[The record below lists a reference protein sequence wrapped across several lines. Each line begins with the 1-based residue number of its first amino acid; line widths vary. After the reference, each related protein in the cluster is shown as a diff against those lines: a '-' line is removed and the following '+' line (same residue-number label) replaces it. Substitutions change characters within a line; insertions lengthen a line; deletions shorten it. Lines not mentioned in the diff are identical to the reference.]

1 MAVRLI
7 LGYSRVK
14 DSQGNFGEM
23 ANNISEA
30 KTRQDIIDKRL
41 ARAGWDVND
50 ASHVTSEL
58 DIWVGLP
65 DCVMEPETPYQGF
78 QFADYA
84 LLGDDGHPL
93 AVVEAKKTSRDARV
107 GQEQGR
113 QYADNIKRNS
123 GGKDMPFV
131 FYTNGND
138 IYFWDTEKYPP
149 RKVYGFP
156 TKKDLERMLFLRK
169 NEKPLS
175 HELINRDIAGRPYQI
190 EAIRSVFENLEKGKR
205 KSLLVMATG
214 TGKTRTCAAMMDC
227 LMRAN
232 RVQKVLFLVD
242 RIALRN
248 QALDAFKEFLPNA
261 PVWPKV
267 GEHDIATDRRIYCA
281 TYPTMLNIIED
292 KDCPLSPHFFDLV
305 VADESHRSI
314 YNVYKNIFDYF
325 DTVQLGLTATP
336 KDAVEHNTFGLF
348 ECEDGIPTYAYSY
361 EEAINNK
368 PPYLSD
374 YEVLKIRTKFQ
385 KEGIRKHNISL
396 AERQKLLADGKEPEE
411 INYEGSE
418 IEKRVTNKGTNALI
432 VQEFMEECIKDA
444 SGTLPGK
451 TIFFAMTMK
460 HARRLQEVFDDL
472 YPEHRGN
479 IAKVI
484 VSDDSRVYGKGGL
497 LDQFKN
503 SDFPRVA
510 ISVDMLDTGIDI
522 QEVVNLVFAKPV
534 FSYTKFWQMIG
545 RGTRLLDP
553 SKIKPW
559 CKQKDKFLIIDCWEN
574 FDYFEMNPTGKVDK
588 PSKPIPVRLFEAR
601 LEKLYSAEKRGDERT
616 IASTVQKLRED
627 IGRLP
632 ENNVVVLDAKGK
644 IDKVDE
650 AFWMRL
656 NEEKKLYLQKEI
668 APLMRTRTGEDFDAM
683 AFELR
688 VINYSVANLQQY
700 SLSDEK
706 LTTLGDVIIEMVS
719 DLPLDVNVVARERNL
734 IEAVLNGG
742 YLEKADDEELE
753 LLIQRI
759 APLMKYRDEGIK
771 PDQDS
776 LDLRDSTQEKE
787 FIKFGSA
794 HERITILK
802 YREKVEAL
810 IRQLEAENEV
820 LRKIKQGE
828 SITHE
833 EVEELAGTLATYEP
847 YPTEENLQRAYDAR
861 QVGFLDLIKYIMGIG
876 GLVTFSEKVSE
887 AFAEF
892 IAEHNTLAPN
902 QIQFLIVLRDFI
914 ISNGELTKKDLV
926 SEPFTK
932 LHAHGFLGLFS
943 QQMQTEILSF
953 TSKILQHA

>member
-1 MAVRLI
+1 MPKI
-7 LGYSRVK
+7 NEST
-14 DSQGNFGEM
+14 
-23 ANNISEA
+23 
-30 KTRQDIIDKRL
+30 TRQEIIDKRL
-41 ARAGWDVND
+41 ANAGWDVKNP
-50 ASHVTSEL
+50 AQVTAEL
-58 DIWVGLP
+58 NIWVGLP
-65 DCVMEPETPYQGF
+65 DGIKEPEHEYQGF

-84 LLGDDGHPL
+84 LLGDNGYPL
-93 AVVEAKKTSRDARV
+93 AIVEAKKTSKDARV
-107 GQEQGR
+107 GQEQAR
-113 QYADNIKRNS
+113 QYAENIQKNS
-123 GGKDMPFV
+123 GKDMPFV
-131 FYTNGND
+131 FYTNGHD
-138 IYFWDTEKYPP
+138 IYFWDTEKFPP

-156 TKKDLERMLFLRK
+156 TKKDLERLLFLRK

-175 HELINRDIAGRPYQI
+175 QELINRDIAGRPYQI

-214 TGKTRTCAAMMDC
+214 TGKTRTCAAMMDS

-267 GEHDIATDRRIYCA
+267 GEHDIVTDRRIYCA

-292 KDCPLSPHFFDLV
+292 KDCPLSPHFFDMI

-325 DTVQLGLTATP
+325 DTIQLGLTATP

-374 YEVLKIRTKFQ
+374 FEVMKVRTKFQ
-385 KEGIRKHNISL
+385 KEGIRKDNISIG
-396 AERQKLLADGKEPEE
+396 EQQKLLADGKEPAE

-418 IEKRVTNKGTNALI
+418 IEKKVTNKGTNALI
-432 VQEFMEECIKDA
+432 VQEFMEECIKDE

-472 YPEHRGN
+472 YPEHKGN

-497 LDQFKN
+497 LDQFIN
-503 SDFPRVA
+503 NDFPRIA
-510 ISVDMLDTGIDI
+510 ISVDMLDTGIDVR
-522 QEVVNLVFAKPV
+522 ELVNLVFAKPV

-545 RGTRLLDP
+545 RGTRLLEP
-553 SKIKPW
+553 KKIKPW
-559 CKQKDKFLIIDCWEN
+559 CKVKDKFLIIDCWEN
-574 FDYFEMNPTGKVDK
+574 FEYFQMNPTGKVDK
-588 PSKPIPVRLFEAR
+588 PSKPIPVRLFEA
-601 LEKLYSAEKRGDERT
+601 KL
-616 IASTVQKLRED
+616 QKLNIAQAQKNEIILQSTINKLKDD
-627 IGRLP
+627 ITKLP
-632 ENNVVVLDAKGK
+632 QNNVVILDAKSKLEK
-644 IDKVDE
+644 IDDT
-650 AFWMRL
+650 FWQKL
-656 NEEKKLYLQKEI
+656 NDDKKLYLEKEI
-668 APLMRTRTGEDFDAM
+668 APLMRTRTGEDFKAM
-683 AFELR
+683 SFELKVLYYSIAKLEEQSDSDKKVKTLEE
-688 VINYSVANLQQY
+688 VIV
-700 SLSDEK
+700 
-706 LTTLGDVIIEMVS
+706 EMVS
-719 DLPLDVNVVARERNL
+719 DLPLSVNIVAKEKEFIDNIL
-734 IEAVLNGG
+734 YNG
-742 YLEKADDEELE
+742 YLVKSDEEALE
-753 LLIQRI
+753 VLIQRI
-759 APLMKYRDEGIK
+759 APLMKYREEGIK

-776 LDLRDSTQEKE
+776 LDLRDITSEKE
-787 FIKFGSA
+787 YIKFGPA
-794 HERITILK
+794 HERITIQK

-810 IRQLEAENEV
+810 IKDLEEKNEI
-820 LRKIKQGE
+820 LHKIKKGVE
-828 SITHE
+828 ITLE
-833 EVEELAGTLATYEP
+833 EIEELANTLSEYEP
-847 YPTEENLQRAYDAR
+847 YPTEENLQKAYDAR
-861 QVGFLDLIKYIMGIG
+861 KVKFLDLVKYIMGIG

-892 IAEHNTLAPN
+892 IAEHNTLASN

-932 LHAHGFLGLFS
+932 LHARGFLGVFTPK
-943 QQMQTEILSF
+943 MQSEILIL
-953 TSKILQHA
+953 TDKILQHA

>member
-1 MAVRLI
+1 MPKI
-7 LGYSRVK
+7 
-14 DSQGNFGEM
+14 N
-23 ANNISEA
+23 EA
-30 KTRQDIIDKRL
+30 KTRQQIIDKRL
-41 ARAGWDVND
+41 LRSGWNVKNP
-50 ASHVTSEL
+50 SQVTSEL

-65 DCVMEPETPYQGF
+65 EGVKEPEHEYQGF

-84 LLGDDGHPL
+84 LLGDNGYTL
-93 AVVEAKKTSRDARV
+93 AIVEAKKTSKDARV
-107 GQEQGR
+107 GQEQAR
-113 QYADNIKRNS
+113 QYAENIQKNS
-123 GGKDMPFV
+123 SKDMPFV
-131 FYTNGND
+131 FYTNGHD

-175 HELINRDIAGRPYQI
+175 QELMSRDISGRPYQI

-214 TGKTRTCAAMMDC
+214 TGKTRTCVSMIDV
-227 LMRAN
+227 LMRTN

-248 QALDAFKEFLPNA
+248 QALDNFKEFLPNA
-261 PVWPKV
+261 PVWPKA
-267 GEHDIATDRRIYCA
+267 GEREIATDRRIYCA

-292 KDCPLSPHFFDLV
+292 KDCPLSPHFFDMI

-314 YNVYKNIFDYF
+314 YNVYKNVFDYF
-325 DTVQLGLTATP
+325 DTIQLGLTATP

-368 PPYLSD
+368 PPYLCD
-374 YEVLKIRTKFQ
+374 FEVLKVRTKFQ
-385 KEGIRKHNISL
+385 KEGIRKDNISI
-396 AERQKLLADGKEPEE
+396 AEQQKLLADGKEPTE

-418 IEKRVTNKGTNALI
+418 IEKKVTNKGTNALI
-432 VQEFMEECIKDA
+432 VQEFMEECIKDE

-472 YPEHRGN
+472 YPEHKGN

-497 LDQFKN
+497 LDQFINK
-503 SDFPRVA
+503 DFPRIA
-510 ISVDMLDTGIDI
+510 ISVDMLDTGIDVR
-522 QEVVNLVFAKPV
+522 ELVNLVFAKPV

-545 RGTRLLDP
+545 RGTRLLEA
-553 SKIKPW
+553 KKLKPW
-559 CKQKDKFLIIDCWEN
+559 CKEKDKFLIIDCWEN
-574 FDYFEMNPTGKVDK
+574 FEYFQMNPTGKIDR
-588 PSKPIPVRLFEAR
+588 PSKPIPVRLFETRLAKLNIAESKGNTDIAKTTIQKIKEDIAKLPQNNVVILDAKSK
-601 LEKLYSAEKRGDERT
+601 LEKLDGS
-616 IASTVQKLRED
+616 
-627 IGRLP
+627 
-632 ENNVVVLDAKGK
+632 
-644 IDKVDE
+644 
-650 AFWMRL
+650 FW
-656 NEEKKLYLQKEI
+656 KKLNDDKKLFLEKEI
-668 APLMRTRTGEDFDAM
+668 APLMRTRTGEDYKAM
-683 AFELR
+683 SFELK
-688 VINYSVANLQQY
+688 VLHYSIA
-700 SLSDEK
+700 K
-706 LTTLGDVIIEMVS
+706 LDALAGQDTKIKTLEEVIIEMVS
-719 DLPLDVNVVARERNL
+719 DLPLSVNVVAKEKEL
-734 IEAVLNGG
+734 IEEVLNNG
-742 YLEKADDEELE
+742 YLEKSDEEALE
-753 LLIQRI
+753 VLIQKI
-759 APLMKYRDEGIK
+759 APLMKYREEGIK

-776 LDLRDSTQEKE
+776 LDLRDITSEKE
-787 FIKFGSA
+787 FIKFGPA
-794 HERITILK
+794 HERITIQK

-810 IRQLEAENEV
+810 IKKLEKENEI
-820 LRKIKQGE
+820 LRKIKLGE
-828 SITHE
+828 NITQE
-833 EVEELAGTLATYEP
+833 EVEELADTLAKYEP
-847 YPTEENLQRAYDAR
+847 YPTEENLQKAYDAR
-861 QVGFLDLIKYIMGIG
+861 KVRFLDLIKYIMGIG

-914 ISNGELTKKDLV
+914 INNGELTKKDLV

-932 LHAHGFLGLFS
+932 LHARGFLGIFP

-953 TSKILQHA
+953 TDKILHYA

>member
-1 MAVRLI
+1 MT
-7 LGYSRVK
+7 K
-14 DSQGNFGEM
+14 T
-23 ANNISEA
+23 EA
-30 KTRQDIIDKRL
+30 QTRQEIIDERL
-41 ARAGWDVND
+41 AKAGWDVKNP
-50 ASHVTSEL
+50 SQVTSEL
-58 DIWVGLP
+58 DIWIGLP
-65 DCVMEPETPYQGF
+65 EGVKEPEHEYQGF

-84 LLGDDGHPL
+84 LLGDSGYPL
-93 AVVEAKKTSRDARV
+93 AIVEAKKTSKDARV
-107 GQEQGR
+107 GQEQAR
-113 QYADNIKRNS
+113 QYAENIQKNS
-123 GGKDMPFV
+123 GKDMPFV
-131 FYTNGND
+131 FYTNGHD

-156 TKKDLERMLFLRK
+156 TKKDLERMSFLRK

-175 HELINRDIAGRPYQI
+175 QELIQKEIAGRPYQI
-190 EAIRSVFENLEKGKR
+190 EAIRSVFENLDKGKR

-214 TGKTRTCAAMMDC
+214 TGKTRTCVAMIEA

-232 RVQKVLFLVD
+232 KVQKVLFLVD

-267 GEHDIATDRRIYCA
+267 GEHDIVTDRRIYCA

-292 KDCPLSPHFFDLV
+292 KDCPLSPHFFDMI

-325 DTVQLGLTATP
+325 DSVQLGLTATP
-336 KDAVEHNTFGLF
+336 KDAIEHNTFGIF

-374 YEVLKIRTKFQ
+374 FEVLKVRTKFQ
-385 KEGIRKHNISL
+385 KEGIRKDNITI
-396 AERQKLLADGKEPEE
+396 AEQQKLLADGKEPTE

-432 VQEFMEECIKDA
+432 VQEFMEECIKDE

-472 YPEHRGN
+472 YPEHKGN

-497 LDQFKN
+497 LDQFINK
-503 SDFPRVA
+503 DFPRIA
-510 ISVDMLDTGIDI
+510 ISVDMLDTGIDVR
-522 QEVVNLVFAKPV
+522 ELVNLVFAKPI

-545 RGTRLLDP
+545 RGTRLLEP
-553 SKIKPW
+553 KKLKPW
-559 CKQKDKFLIIDCWEN
+559 CKEKGKFLIIDCWEN
-574 FDYFEMNPTGKVDK
+574 FEYFQMNPTGKIDR
-588 PSKPIPVRLFEAR
+588 PSKPLPVRLFET
-601 LEKLYSAEKRGDERT
+601 KL
-616 IASTVQKLRED
+616 QKLNFAESQDNTELVKNTIQKLKED
-627 IGRLP
+627 IVKLP
-632 ENNVVVLDAKGK
+632 LNNVVILDAKSK

-650 AFWMRL
+650 TFWQKL
-656 NEEKKLYLQKEI
+656 NEDKKLFLEKEI
-668 APLMRTRTGEDFDAM
+668 APLMRTRTGEDYKAM
-683 AFELR
+683 SFELK
-688 VINYSVANLQQY
+688 VLHYSITKL
-700 SLSDEK
+700 DEQAGQDK
-706 LTTLGDVIIEMVS
+706 KIKTLEEVLIEMVS
-719 DLPLDVNVVARERNL
+719 DLPLSVNVVAKEKEL
-734 IEAVLNGG
+734 IEEILNND
-742 YLEKADDEELE
+742 YLEKADEEALE
-753 LLIQRI
+753 VLIQKI
-759 APLMKYRDEGIK
+759 APLMKYREEGIN

-776 LDLRDSTQEKE
+776 LDLRDITSEKQ
-787 FIKFGSA
+787 FIKFGPA
-794 HERITILK
+794 HERITIQK

-810 IRQLEAENEV
+810 IKKLEEENEI
-820 LRKIKQGE
+820 LQKIKQGAD
-828 SITHE
+828 ITQE
-833 EVEELAGTLATYEP
+833 EVEELADTLNEYDP
-847 YPTEENLQRAYDAR
+847 YPTEENLQKAYDAR
-861 QVGFLDLIKYIMGIG
+861 KVMFLDLIKYIMGIG

-914 ISNGELTKKDLV
+914 INNGELTKKDLV

-932 LHAHGFLGLFS
+932 LHARGFLGLFTP
-943 QQMQTEILSF
+943 QLQTEILSF
-953 TSKILQHA
+953 TNKILHYA